1 MTAVT
6 VGTDMRSKMIDAT
19 IEMMEAGGE
28 AAVRVAKVAEVVGVT
43 EPLVYHHFKN
53 RTALV
58 TAAYA
63 EWYKRCQDL
72 EVPVDQLMMM
82 VTNQEEYER
91 AVKTSLS
98 WSYQTARVAARG
110 VRLSVIGAAQTNPE
124 LAEAVN
130 EVNRTFLK
138 SLAMATEHAQSKG
151 WVRADLDPLVVSYWL
166 HGQING
172 RVIPEMD
179 EGSIDLA
186 KWDEI
191 SFDAIFSLIRP
202 RP

>member
-1 MTAVT
+1 MSSSSDV
-6 VGTDMRSKMIDAT
+6 RSQMISAA
-19 IEMMEAGGE
+19 IEMMEVAGEGS
-28 AAVRVAKVAEVVGVT
+28 VRVAKIAEKVGVT

-53 RTALV
+53 RAALV

-72 EVPVDQLMMM
+72 EVPIGQLMAM
-82 VTNQEEYER
+82 VNNQEEYER
-91 AVKTSLS
+91 AIRASLT
-98 WSYQTARVAARG
+98 WSYQPGRVAARG

-124 LAEAVN
+124 LAKAVN
-130 EVNRTFLK
+130 EINRSFLT
-138 SLAMATEHAQSKG
+138 SLAQATEYAQSQG
-151 WVRADLDPLVVSYWL
+151 WVRSDLDPMATAYWL

-172 RVIPEMD
+172 RVVAEMD

-186 KWDEI
+186 HWDEI

-202 RP
+202 RK

>member
-1 MTAVT
+1 
-6 VGTDMRSKMIDAT
+6 MINAA
-19 IEMMEAGGE
+19 IEMMEVAGE
-28 AAVRVAKVAEVVGVT
+28 ASVRVAKVAEKVGVT

-53 RTALV
+53 RAALV

-72 EVPVDQLMMM
+72 EVPIDQLMAM

-91 AVKTSLS
+91 AVRASLT
-98 WSYQTARVAARG
+98 WSYQPERVAARG

-124 LAEAVN
+124 LATAVN
-130 EVNRTFLK
+130 EINRRFLT
-138 SLAMATEHAQSKG
+138 SLAQATEYAQSQG
-151 WVRADLDPLVVSYWL
+151 WVRKDLDPMATAYWL

-172 RVIPEMD
+172 RVIAEMD
-179 EGSIDLA
+179 EGCIDLA
-186 KWDEI
+186 IWDEI

-202 RP
+202 RK

>member
-1 MTAVT
+1 
-6 VGTDMRSKMIDAT
+6 MINAA
-19 IEMMEAGGE
+19 IEMMEVAGE
-28 AAVRVAKVAEVVGVT
+28 ASVRVAKVAEKVGVT

-53 RTALV
+53 RAALV

-72 EVPVDQLMMM
+72 EVPIDQLMAM
-82 VTNQEEYER
+82 VNNQEEYER
-91 AVKTSLS
+91 AVRASVT
-98 WSYQTARVAARG
+98 WSYQPERIAARG

-124 LAEAVN
+124 LATAVN
-130 EVNRTFLK
+130 EINRSFLT
-138 SLAMATEHAQSKG
+138 SLAQATEYAQSQG
-151 WVRADLDPLVVSYWL
+151 WVRSDLDPMATAYWL

-172 RVIPEMD
+172 RVIAEMD
-179 EGSIDLA
+179 EGCIDLA

-202 RP
+202 RK

>member
-1 MTAVT
+1 MSSSSDV
-6 VGTDMRSKMIDAT
+6 RSQMISAA
-19 IEMMEAGGE
+19 IEMMEVAGEGS
-28 AAVRVAKVAEVVGVT
+28 VRVAKIAEKVGVT

-53 RTALV
+53 RAALV

-72 EVPVDQLMMM
+72 EVPIDQLMAM
-82 VTNQEEYER
+82 VNNQEEYER
-91 AVKTSLS
+91 AVRASVT
-98 WSYQTARVAARG
+98 WSYQPERIAARG

-124 LAEAVN
+124 LAKAVN
-130 EVNRTFLK
+130 QINRSFLT
-138 SLAMATEHAQSKG
+138 SLAQATEYAQTKG
-151 WVRADLDPLVVSYWL
+151 WVRSDLDPMATAYWL

-172 RVIPEMD
+172 RVVAEMD
-179 EGSIDLA
+179 EGCIDLA

-202 RP
+202 RK

>member
-1 MTAVT
+1 MSSSSDV
-6 VGTDMRSKMIDAT
+6 RSQMISAA
-19 IEMMEAGGE
+19 IEMMEFAGEGS
-28 AAVRVAKVAEVVGVT
+28 VRVAKIAEKVGVT

-53 RTALV
+53 RAALV

-72 EVPVDQLMMM
+72 EVPIDQLMAM
-82 VTNQEEYER
+82 VNNQEEYER
-91 AVKTSLS
+91 AVRASVT
-98 WSYQTARVAARG
+98 WSYQPERIAARG

-124 LAEAVN
+124 LAKAVN
-130 EVNRTFLK
+130 QINRSFLT
-138 SLAMATEHAQSKG
+138 SLAQATEYAQTKG
-151 WVRADLDPLVVSYWL
+151 WVRSDLDPMATAYWL

-172 RVIPEMD
+172 RVVAEMD
-179 EGSIDLA
+179 EGCIDLA

-202 RP
+202 RK

>member
-1 MTAVT
+1 MSSSSDV
-6 VGTDMRSKMIDAT
+6 RSQMISAA
-19 IEMMEAGGE
+19 IEMMEVAGEGS
-28 AAVRVAKVAEVVGVT
+28 VRVAMIAEKVGVT

-53 RTALV
+53 RAALV

-72 EVPVDQLMMM
+72 EVPIGQLMAM
-82 VTNQEEYER
+82 VNNQEEYER
-91 AVKTSLS
+91 AVRASLT
-98 WSYQTARVAARG
+98 WSYRPERIAARG

-124 LAEAVN
+124 LAKAVN
-130 EVNRTFLK
+130 EINRSFLT
-138 SLAMATEHAQSKG
+138 SLAQATEYAQSQG
-151 WVRADLDPLVVSYWL
+151 WVRSDLDPMATAYWL

-172 RVIPEMD
+172 RVVAEMD

-186 KWDEI
+186 HWDEI

-202 RP
+202 RK

>member
-1 MTAVT
+1 
-6 VGTDMRSKMIDAT
+6 MRSQMICAA
-19 IEMMEAGGE
+19 IEMMEFAGEGS
-28 AAVRVAKVAEVVGVT
+28 VRVAKIAEKVGVT

-53 RTALV
+53 RAALV

-72 EVPVDQLMMM
+72 EVPIDQLMAM
-82 VTNQEEYER
+82 VNNQEEYER
-91 AVKTSLS
+91 AVRASVT
-98 WSYQTARVAARG
+98 WSYQPERIAARG

-124 LAEAVN
+124 LAKAVN
-130 EVNRTFLK
+130 QINRSFLT
-138 SLAMATEHAQSKG
+138 SLAQATEYAQTKG
-151 WVRADLDPLVVSYWL
+151 WVRSDLDPMATAYWL

-172 RVIPEMD
+172 RVVAEMD
-179 EGSIDLA
+179 EGCIDLA

-202 RP
+202 RK

>member
-1 MTAVT
+1 MSSSSDV
-6 VGTDMRSKMIDAT
+6 RSQMISAA
-19 IEMMEAGGE
+19 IEMMEVAGEGS
-28 AAVRVAKVAEVVGVT
+28 VRVAMIAEKVGVT

-53 RTALV
+53 RAALV

-72 EVPVDQLMMM
+72 EVPIDQLMAM
-82 VTNQEEYER
+82 VNNQEEYER
-91 AVKTSLS
+91 AVRASVT
-98 WSYQTARVAARG
+98 WSYQPERIAARG

-124 LAEAVN
+124 LAKAVN
-130 EVNRTFLK
+130 QINRSFLT
-138 SLAMATEHAQSKG
+138 SLAQATEYAQTKG
-151 WVRADLDPLVVSYWL
+151 WVRSDLDPMATAYWL

-172 RVIPEMD
+172 RVVAEMD
-179 EGSIDLA
+179 EGCIDLA

-202 RP
+202 RK

>member
-1 MTAVT
+1 MSSNS
-6 VGTDMRSKMIDAT
+6 DMRSQMINAA
-19 IEMMEAGGE
+19 IEMMEVAGE
-28 AAVRVAKVAEVVGVT
+28 ASVRVAKVAEKVGVT

-53 RTALV
+53 RAALV

-72 EVPVDQLMMM
+72 EVPIDQLMAM
-82 VTNQEEYER
+82 VNNQEEYER
-91 AVKTSLS
+91 AVRASVT
-98 WSYQTARVAARG
+98 WSYQPERIAARG

-124 LAEAVN
+124 LATAVN
-130 EVNRTFLK
+130 EINRSFLT
-138 SLAMATEHAQSKG
+138 SLAQATEYAQSQG
-151 WVRADLDPLVVSYWL
+151 WVRSDLDPMATAYWL

-172 RVIPEMD
+172 RVIAEMD
-179 EGSIDLA
+179 EGCIDLA

-202 RP
+202 RK

>member
-1 MTAVT
+1 MSSSSDV
-6 VGTDMRSKMIDAT
+6 RSQMISAA
-19 IEMMEAGGE
+19 IEMMEVAGEGS
-28 AAVRVAKVAEVVGVT
+28 VRVAKIAEKVGVT

-53 RTALV
+53 RAALV

-72 EVPVDQLMMM
+72 EVPIGQLMAM
-82 VTNQEEYER
+82 VNNQEEYER
-91 AVKTSLS
+91 AVRASLT
-98 WSYQTARVAARG
+98 WSYRPERVAARG

-124 LAEAVN
+124 LAKAVN
-130 EVNRTFLK
+130 EINRSFLT
-138 SLAMATEHAQSKG
+138 SLAQATEYAQSQG
-151 WVRADLDPLVVSYWL
+151 WVRSDLDPLATAYWL

-172 RVIPEMD
+172 RVVAEMD

-186 KWDEI
+186 HWDEI

-202 RP
+202 RK

>member
-1 MTAVT
+1 MSSGSDV
-6 VGTDMRSKMIDAT
+6 RSQMIDAV
-19 IEMMEAGGE
+19 IEMMEVAGEGS
-28 AAVRVAKVAEVVGVT
+28 VRVAKVAEKVGVT

-53 RTALV
+53 RAALV

-72 EVPVDQLMMM
+72 EVPIDQLMMM

-91 AVKTSLS
+91 AVRASLT
-98 WSYQTARVAARG
+98 WSYQAERVAARG
-110 VRLSVIGAAQTNPE
+110 VRISVIGAAQTSPV

-130 EVNRTFLK
+130 EINRSFLT
-138 SLAMATEHAQSKG
+138 SLAQATEYAQSQG
-151 WVRADLDPLVVSYWL
+151 WVRTDLDPMAVAYWL

-172 RVIPEMD
+172 RVIAEMD
-179 EGSIDLA
+179 DGRIDLA

-202 RP
+202 RQ

>member
-1 MTAVT
+1 MSSNS
-6 VGTDMRSKMIDAT
+6 DMRSQMIYAA
-19 IEMMEAGGE
+19 IEMMEVAGE
-28 AAVRVAKVAEVVGVT
+28 ASVRVAKVAEKVGVT

-53 RTALV
+53 RAALV

-72 EVPVDQLMMM
+72 EVPIDQLMAM
-82 VTNQEEYER
+82 VNNQEEYER
-91 AVKTSLS
+91 AIRASVT
-98 WSYQTARVAARG
+98 WSYQPERIAARG

-124 LAEAVN
+124 LAAAVN
-130 EVNRTFLK
+130 EINRSFLT
-138 SLAMATEHAQSKG
+138 SLAQATEYAQSQG
-151 WVRADLDPLVVSYWL
+151 WVRSDLDPMAAAYWL

-172 RVIPEMD
+172 RVVAEMD
-179 EGSIDLA
+179 EGCIDLA

-202 RP
+202 RK